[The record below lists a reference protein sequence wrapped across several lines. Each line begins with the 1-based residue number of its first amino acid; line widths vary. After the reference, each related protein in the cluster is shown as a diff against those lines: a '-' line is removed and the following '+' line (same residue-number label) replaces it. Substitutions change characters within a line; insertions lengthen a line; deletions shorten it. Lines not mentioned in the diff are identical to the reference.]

1 MARFPMAAGDDRQ
14 LNSPT
19 DSKGSSA
26 DYPSF
31 FNFSSLGRYFDGE
44 DYHLLPE
51 LRARLRRTKED
62 LERVVRQGTRDDAER
77 AASAAS
83 AYTVVLSLLERLDAM
98 RRNKA
103 S

>member
-1 MARFPMAAGDDRQ
+1 MARFPMAAGDEQQ

-19 DSKGSSA
+19 DSKASSA
-26 DYPSF
+26 DCPSF

-51 LRARLRRTKED
+51 LRARLLRRKED
-62 LERVVRQGTRDDAER
+62 LERVARQGPRDDAER
-77 AASAAS
+77 ATSAAS
-83 AYTVVLSLLERLDAM
+83 AYAVVLSLLEQLDAM
-98 RRNKA
+98 RRNRA